1 MLYAF
6 HLIPRVAPYRRA
18 FLPMAAALL
27 LLSVADAS
35 AGERL
40 RDEVM
45 RRDMAVIQTQLDQ
58 VDLVIQRLE
67 QRQAIKTPE
76 SHRFYFD
83 TDQLRRDLQTIAE
96 GIDDYLAPPRLPPR
110 NLAPLSGDYLKGE
123 Y

>member
-1 MLYAF
+1 MLTAF
-6 HLIPRVAPYRRA
+6 QLIPRISLARRA
-18 FLPMAAALL
+18 LMPVAAVL
-27 LLSVADAS
+27 LLSPVADAS

-45 RRDMAVIQTQLDQ
+45 RRDLAVIQTQLDQ

-67 QRQAIKTPE
+67 QRQAVKTPG

-110 NLAPLSGDYLKGE
+110 NLAPLSGDYLEGQ